1 MYAGHCASA
10 WVVLSLKRS
19 MPCKGFGCGT
29 GYTRYAG
36 YAFCLT
42 RTGEVL
48 LKDGAVVVLFLVHR
62 RVYGEALGG
71 FPHLFVTD
79 GSGGHRFQ
87 RINPVV
93 THTVGE
99 LFLLTPRN
107 TFGQHVRK
115 GVANHFLFNLPA
127 RTHLY
132 GRIQPHGY
140 IQKLFV
146 EEGHAS
152 FHAPC
157 GEALVG
163 AQAVVEIQFGELA
176 HRFLMESLW
185 RGRFVKYR

>member
-1 MYAGHCASA
+1 MIAFLIFICFRMYAGHCASA

-19 MPCKGFGCGT
+19 IPCKGFGGGT

-36 YAFCLT
+36 YAFCRT

-93 THTVGE
+93 THTVSRMA
-99 LFLLTPRN
+99 TSRN
-107 TFGQHVRK
+107 SLSRK
-115 GVANHFLFNLPA
+115 GTRPSTPHAERLLLA
-127 RTHLY
+127 R
-132 GRIQPHGY
+132 RQ
-140 IQKLFV
+140 
-146 EEGHAS
+146 S
-152 FHAPC
+152 
-157 GEALVG
+157 
-163 AQAVVEIQFGELA
+163 
-176 HRFLMESLW
+176 
-185 RGRFVKYR
+185 